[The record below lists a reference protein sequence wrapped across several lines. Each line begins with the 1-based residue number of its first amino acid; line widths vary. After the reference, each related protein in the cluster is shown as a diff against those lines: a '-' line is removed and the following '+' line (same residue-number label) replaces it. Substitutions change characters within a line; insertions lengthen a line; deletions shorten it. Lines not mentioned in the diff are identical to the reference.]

1 MIEKLYCFTFTLITE
16 CGDEMCIHH
25 KCRNTSLK
33 GLALKQYQTDEID
46 LFTHSAIYRY
56 GGTGSLAVTGLY
68 HKDHK
73 T

>member
-1 MIEKLYCFTFTLITE
+1 
-16 CGDEMCIHH
+16 MCIHH